1 MFYTLCNDILTLSKD
16 IDNEKVLLTVMYNRL
31 QRWQKMFR
39 KVRNKLLTE
48 QEQQGLIGELYFLK
62 EFLLKNYQHTIA
74 LSFWRGPLGDK
85 QDFGIGS
92 NSVEIKTKLGTSSSS
107 IKISSIE
114 QLDFQTQ
121 SAFLFVLTLSNSNE
135 NSISLN
141 SIINEIKT
149 IINDL
154 ESLELFESL
163 LLEMNYI
170 ELPEYSEKTYIINK
184 ESFYEITDEFP
195 RLTLNNTPSAISNV
209 KYTIDLKFCN
219 TFILSTNEFM
229 QRVLNVKS
237 T

>member
-1 MFYTLCNDILTLSKD
+1 MGKCAGNLNT
-16 IDNEKVLLTVMYNRL
+16 ELLADFL
-31 QRWQKMFR
+31 
-39 KVRNKLLTE
+39 NKK
-48 QEQQGLIGELYFLK
+48 YS
-62 EFLLKNYQHTIA
+62 KNYEIENILELIDSYFYA
-74 LSFWRGPLGDK
+74 LYKANQWGYSLAHFL
-85 QDFGIGS
+85 S
-92 NSVEIKTKLGTSSSS
+92 ASYSVHPNYASYLLDTKR
-107 IKISSIE
+107 
-114 QLDFQTQ
+114 
-121 SAFLFVLTLSNSNE
+121 LS
-135 NSISLN
+135 
-141 SIINEIKT
+141 INEIKT